1 MSILSRCESDLEK
14 FEVERLL
21 SGKYDKFGCT
31 VCINSMYVCV
41 CVCMYVCMCVC
52 MCVCLHFGVE
62 AADWAGMLYRMYKRF
77 AERKGYKIVIME
89 EMNADFGIK
98 SVEMQFHGDF
108 AYGYLAG
115 QVFSI
120 THLCMM

>member
-1 MSILSRCESDLEK
+1 M
-14 FEVERLL
+14 
-21 SGKYDKFGCT
+21 
-31 VCINSMYVCV
+31 VCCAS
-41 CVCMYVCMCVC
+41 
-52 MCVCLHFGVE
+52 E

-108 AYGYLAG
+108 AYGYLSG
-115 QVFSI
+115 QVTQQLIFKR
-120 THLCMM
+120 

>member
-31 VCINSMYVCV
+31 VCINS
-41 CVCMYVCMCVC
+41 
-52 MCVCLHFGVE
+52 GAGGTE
-62 AADWAGMLYRMYKRF
+62 AADWAGMLYRMYRRF

-115 QVFSI
+115 QDCNTVSV
-120 THLCMM
+120 